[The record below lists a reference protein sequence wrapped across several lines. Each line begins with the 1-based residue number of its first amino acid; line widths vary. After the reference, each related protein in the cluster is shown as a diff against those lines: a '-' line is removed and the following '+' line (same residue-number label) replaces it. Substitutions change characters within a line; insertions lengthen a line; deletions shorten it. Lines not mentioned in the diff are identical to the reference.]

1 MLTQD
6 SDFSI
11 LEISYN
17 LPKLS
22 PCATWGPHGVTFV
35 NLNSSSSA
43 KGIFVTLDN
52 SVYAALQG
60 VSELQMWPNASNAST
75 KIFSTGSSSPLDAF
89 VTINGDIYVDNG
101 YGQNRVDSWRLNA
114 TNPTTVMYVPKGCF
128 GLFVDIH
135 DNLYCS
141 HESPDQV
148 VKRALSAPINS
159 TSIVAGSGS
168 DSLHGPRGIF
178 VDIIFDCTSPI
189 VATIEFNC
197 SCKTRRTEQQWQEV
211 EQQEPSH

>member
-1 MLTQD
+1 MLTLNNG
-6 SDFSI
+6 FSI

-22 PCATWGPHGVTFV
+22 PCATWGPDGVTFV

-43 KGIFVTLDN
+43 KGVFVTLDN

-75 KIFSTGSSSPLDAF
+75 KTFSAGSSSPLDAF
-89 VTINGDIYVDNG
+89 VTINGDIYIDNG
-101 YGQNRVDSWRLNA
+101 DSEHRVDRWILNA
-114 TNPTTVMYVPKGCF
+114 TNPTPVMYVSSGCF

-148 VKRALSAPINS
+148 VKRALNAPINS
-159 TSIVAGSGS
+159 TSIVAGTGTAGSGS
-168 DSLHGPRGIF
+168 DSLHGPRRNF
-178 VDIIFDCTSPI
+178 
-189 VATIEFNC
+189 
-197 SCKTRRTEQQWQEV
+197 R
-211 EQQEPSH
+211 